1 MAARSH
7 SSGNFNNAV
16 QMAPGE
22 DAEMSLQTIAS
33 ALILAAGI
41 GCLAMIGLVAWVNRL
56 IERGEFR

>member
-1 MAARSH
+1 
-7 SSGNFNNAV
+7 
-16 QMAPGE
+16 
-22 DAEMSLQTIAS
+22 MSLQTIAS

>member
-1 MAARSH
+1 MTGWPPDFGTHGNQLIVARQES
-7 SSGNFNNAV
+7 A
-16 QMAPGE
+16 
-22 DAEMSLQTIAS
+22 MSLQTIAS